1 MTTPVIFRKEINFR
15 DEIVAFFP
23 SLPGDHT
30 PFTCSCYAHISQHSS
45 AQRLY
50 YTNFTYPALP
60 DEYKDLLNELISIGY
75 DDLEICTRWTAHFDN
90 LRLQELR
97 DLYD

>member
-1 MTTPVIFRKEINFR
+1 MTTPVIFRKVCADDSI
-15 DEIVAFFP
+15 IAFFP
-23 SLPGDHT
+23 TIPGSHEPD
-30 PFTCSCYAHISQHSS
+30 TCSCYAHISQHSS